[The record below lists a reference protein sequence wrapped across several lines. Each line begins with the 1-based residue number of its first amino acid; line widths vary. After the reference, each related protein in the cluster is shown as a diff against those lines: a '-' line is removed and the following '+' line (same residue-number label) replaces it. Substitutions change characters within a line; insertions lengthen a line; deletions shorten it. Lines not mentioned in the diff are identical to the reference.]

1 MSKRKRSSFFTN
13 LSPKQ
18 CLLLS
23 SPFWLAAVAS
33 QDLQA
38 ATFNATDMTTLRAAI
53 DSANASGTSDTI
65 NIAAGTYTL
74 TGAALDNANA
84 SGDLDITKATGDLQ
98 IIGAGAGSTIIDGA
112 SLDRVFHINAGSGV
126 TVTIQD
132 LTIQNGRAT
141 DDGTTSG
148 AGRGGAILLEQGN
161 LGVTNATIDGNTA
174 QGQAGAVGA
183 AGAPN
188 GQVGN
193 AGENGEGGAIYM
205 VGGTVQVSSSVI
217 SNNSASGGAGG
228 DGGVGQ
234 DLTATSSVG
243 GDGGAGG
250 AGGNALGSGMYAAGG
265 TLSVSNTTI
274 SAGNATGGAGGNG
287 GNGGGGYAAGGNGGA
302 GGQGGVGQG
311 GSIYIAGASTTITAS
326 TLSSNSSNGGAG
338 GDGGV
343 GGGITASSGGNGGAG
358 GAGGDGQGAAVFVSS
373 GSVSI
378 VNSTVSSGTATGGD
392 GGDGGT
398 GGTGYSN
405 SFANAGDGGNG
416 GNGGNGH
423 GGGVSTVA
431 GMLDVSNSTIA
442 FNSTSA
448 GSAGAGGAPG
458 PIGVGGASGS
468 AGPVGTTAGGGVRES
483 GGAVTINSSILSNN
497 SAATGTE
504 DFDGDVTAGATL
516 FFVAPSGTLTPGTGT
531 NITGTDPVLSALT
544 NNGGP
549 TETHAIDTA
558 SAARDAGSNPLSL
571 GADQRGLNRD
581 DGGGVDMGAYE
592 FGAGG
597 AATTPPSVSDPA
609 SVTVVNATSYNIM
622 GTAPADSLVRIYSDA
637 NNNGVVDGADAVVGS
652 QQLTGGATAFSISV
666 SLTQDV
672 DNNFT
677 ATSDDGSSGESNP
690 VNVPTITEDSTAP
703 TGTTVTD
710 PATALNTTGTT
721 YTIVGTAEA
730 GSTVQIYSDFNNNGV
745 IDGADAVVASGTATG
760 GNFSIS
766 TPITQST
773 TNDFTATASDAAS
786 NESNPVDVPTI
797 TETTAPAISPPVV
810 STPATTV
817 TVDAAAFDI
826 MGTAQADSLVRI
838 YSDLNND
845 GFINGADAV
854 VGSLQLTGGATA
866 WTINVPL
873 TQSATNSFLATAED
887 GSSNESLPTDVPD
900 ITEQT
905 GGTSSGGGGGGGS
918 DGCTVS
924 ESGTSSWLLLGG
936 LLAAM
941 FGLMRNVFRRQED

>member
-1 MSKRKRSSFFTN
+1 MSKRKRSSFFAN

-38 ATFNATDMTTLRAAI
+38 ATFNATDMATLRAAI

-112 SLDRVFHINAGSGV
+112 SLDRVFHINAGSGI

-132 LTIQNGRAT
+132 LTIQNGQAT
-141 DDGTTSG
+141 DDGTTAG
-148 AGRGGAILLEQGN
+148 EGRGGAILLEQGG
-161 LGVTNATIDGNTA
+161 LALDSVVVDGNSAQGAAGAAGANATA
-174 QGQAGAVGA
+174 QGQ
-183 AGAPN
+183 
-188 GQVGN
+188 
-193 AGENGEGGAIYM
+193 
-205 VGGTVQVSSSVI
+205 S
-217 SNNSASGGAGG
+217 
-228 DGGVGQ
+228 
-234 DLTATSSVG
+234 
-243 GDGGAGG
+243 
-250 AGGNALGSGMYAAGG
+250 
-265 TLSVSNTTI
+265 
-274 SAGNATGGAGGNG
+274 
-287 GNGGGGYAAGGNGGA
+287 
-302 GGQGGVGQG
+302 
-311 GSIYIAGASTTITAS
+311 
-326 TLSSNSSNGGAG
+326 
-338 GDGGV
+338 
-343 GGGITASSGGNGGAG
+343 GGAG
-358 GAGGDGQGAAVFVSS
+358 GAGGDALGGAMYLGGSAVQITGSTFSS
-373 GSVSI
+373 NSATGGAGGAGGDANQSSTFFGSAGDGGAGGVG
-378 VNSTVSSGTATGGD
+378 GTATGGAICLTGGSLSITQSTLSGNAVQGGAGGDGGEGETGFNADGDGGAAGDGGTGLGGGVFCGVGTTLNVVESTLSANTVTAGDGGDGGNAHGFTATFGGD
-392 GGDGGT
+392 GGDGGDGGAAHGGGIYA
-398 GGTGYSN
+398 GGTLTLVN
-405 SFANAGDGGNG
+405 STVSGNNTTAGDAGNAGGGVFSAYGTPGVGGDGGNG
-416 GNGGNGH
+416 GSSR
-423 GGGVSTVA
+423 GGGVFAATGST
-431 GMLDVSNSTIA
+431 LDIDNSTLA
-442 FNSTSA
+442 LGTA
-448 GSAGAGGAPG
+448 TGGAGGAAG
-458 PIGVGGASGS
+458 SGGSGS
-468 AGPVGTTAGGGVRES
+468 GTAGSASTSS
-483 GGAVTINSSILSNN
+483 GGNVSNSG
-497 SAATGTE
+497 TGTADSTIVADGTAGAAADYE
-504 DFDGDVTAGATL
+504 GDVTAGASL
-516 FFVAPSGTLTPGTGT
+516 FETAPSGTLTPGTGT
-531 NITGTDPVLSALT
+531 NITGTDPVLSALA

-558 SAARDAGSNPLSL
+558 SAARDAGSNPLTL
-571 GADQRGLNRD
+571 ATDQRGLNRD

-592 FGAGG
+592 FGAGA

-609 SVTVVNATSYNIM
+609 SVTVVNATSYNVM
-622 GTAPADSLVRIYSDA
+622 GTAPADSLVRVYSDA

-677 ATSDDGSSGESNP
+677 ATADDGTTGESNP

-773 TNDFTATASDAAS
+773 TNNFTATASDAAS

-797 TETTAPAISPPVV
+797 TETTAPAISPPIV

-817 TVDAAAFDI
+817 AVDAAAFDI
-826 MGTAQADSLVRI
+826 MGTAQADSLVRV

-900 ITEQT
+900 ITESA
-905 GGTSSGGGGGGGS
+905 GGTSGGGGGGG
-918 DGCTVS
+918 DGGGCAVG
-924 ESGTSSWLLLGG
+924 ESGTRSWLLFGG
-936 LLAAM
+936 LVAAM
-941 FGLMRNVFRRQED
+941 FGLMRNVFRRQEG